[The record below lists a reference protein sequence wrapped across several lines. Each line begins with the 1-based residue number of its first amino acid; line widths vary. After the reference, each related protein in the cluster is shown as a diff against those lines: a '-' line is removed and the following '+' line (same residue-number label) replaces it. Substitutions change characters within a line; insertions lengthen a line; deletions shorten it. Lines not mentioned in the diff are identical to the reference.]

1 MSQIAPSPWN
11 QSQLF
16 SSASVEWGTPEWL
29 FDRLD
34 WEFVFQLDACAGE
47 HNAKVDH
54 WISPADDALEV
65 EWGSC
70 LDRQEPNAAVW
81 MNPPWGRG
89 IGRFVERAYRQ
100 SKEHRLVVVCL
111 LPASTDTRWWHDYVM
126 LASEVRFVR
135 GRLHFVRD
143 DGHTGPCTKGCAVV
157 VFTPWSNGPP
167 AFSSLE
173 R

>member
-1 MSQIAPSPWN
+1 MPEIAPSPWN

-47 HNAKVDH
+47 HNAKVDQ
-54 WISPADDALEV
+54 WIDEKTNALTS
-65 EWGSC
+65 EWPDSIPGWV
-70 LDRQEPNAAVW
+70 PNTSVW

-89 IGRFVERAYRQ
+89 IGAFVKRAHEQ
-100 SKEHRLVVVCL
+100 SREHRLVVACL
-111 LPASTDTRWWHDYVM
+111 LPASTDTKWWHELVM
-126 LASEVRFVR
+126 KAAEVRFIR
-135 GRLHFVRD
+135 GRLHFVRN
-143 DGHTGPCTKGCAVV
+143 DGHTGPATKGSVIV
-157 VFTPWSNGPP
+157 VFAPWSNGPP